1 MDALGSW
8 LKDMLDHLGYG
19 QIVFLMAL
27 ESSLFP
33 VPSELVMI
41 PAGYRAAQGHLDP
54 WLATACGGLGSLLG
68 AAANYALGKFVGRT
82 ILVRYGR
89 YFLINQKTFLDAEG
103 LFLRNANTATFVGR
117 FLPGIRH
124 LISIPPG
131 MFGMALAPFAL
142 LTALGATLW
151 CGVLVAMGYFLGE
164 SAIELVMAYTHELA
178 IVCAIGLVA
187 LTVWFVN
194 RRRRASAAAAA
205 SEGATR

>member
-1 MDALGSW
+1 VDAFALW
-8 LKDMLDHLGYG
+8 VKEMVDQLGYG

-54 WLATACGGLGSLLG
+54 WLATACGGLGSLIG
-68 AAANYALGKFVGRT
+68 ACANYLLGRFVGRAV
-82 ILVRYGR
+82 LLRYGR
-89 YFLINQKTFLDAEG
+89 YFLINRKTFLDAEA

-131 MFGMALAPFAL
+131 MFGMGLAPFVL
-142 LTALGATLW
+142 LTTLGATLW
-151 CGVLVAMGYFLGE
+151 CAVLVALGYFLGE
-164 SAIELVMAYTHELA
+164 SAIEAVMAYTHEVA

-187 LTVWFVN
+187 FAVWFVM
-194 RRRRASAAAAA
+194 RRRRANAAAQA
-205 SEGATR
+205 SDGAIR